1 MEDPPV
7 SLIEGDTEGRPREID
22 LSDRFWKDGDEWVT
36 DLPPPPGFDGWE
48 TGQWGDIKYERACSP
63 EEAELLEAD
72 ELEGINEERAE
83 EEALRDAWL
92 RMLKSDLEADSDSGP
107 E

>member
-7 SLIEGDTEGRPREID
+7 SLIVGDTQGRPREID

-36 DLPPPPGFDGWE
+36 DFPPRPASTAGRRANGA
-48 TGQWGDIKYERACSP
+48 TSNMSACSP
-63 EEAELLEAD
+63 EEADLLEAD

-83 EEALRDAWL
+83 EKALRDAWL
-92 RMLKSDLEADSDSGP
+92 QMLKTGLEADSDSGA